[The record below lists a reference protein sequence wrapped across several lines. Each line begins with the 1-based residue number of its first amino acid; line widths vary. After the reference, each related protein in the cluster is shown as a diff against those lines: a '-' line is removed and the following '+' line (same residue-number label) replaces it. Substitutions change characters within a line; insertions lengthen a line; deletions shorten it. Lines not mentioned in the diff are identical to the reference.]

1 MLYEYSVIMVFLL
14 LGDEDGA
21 KEDLRN
27 AANLGGQFAKQL
39 LVTLNPYAALCNQM
53 LAEVMNKFRSG
64 EPPE

>member
-53 LAEVMNKFRSG
+53 LAEVMNKLRSG

>member
-1 MLYEYSVIMVFLL
+1 MQTNQNSF

-53 LAEVMNKFRSG
+53 LAEVMCKLRSG
-64 EPPE
+64 DPSEED

>member
-1 MLYEYSVIMVFLL
+1 MTRLKSVRMIF

-27 AANLGGQFAKQL
+27 AANLGGQFARQL

-53 LAEVMNKFRSG
+53 IAEVMCKLRSG
-64 EPPE
+64 DPTGE

>member
-1 MLYEYSVIMVFLL
+1 MLYEYFVTMIFLL

-53 LAEVMNKFRSG
+53 LAEVMNKLRSG